1 MMMLKPEYRDREETD
16 VAVLGTLAERPED
29 GLTVFELRAA
39 VEEDID
45 TIETA
50 LSRLKRDD
58 LIRVEQE
65 RGQTVVVPQE
75 HVLTN
80 GTGEETEPDTF
91 DRIRD
96 WFPF

>member
-1 MMMLKPEYRDREETD
+1 MTI
-16 VAVLGTLAERPED
+16 
-29 GLTVFELRAA
+29 FELRAA

-45 TIETA
+45 SIETS

-58 LIRVEQE
+58 LIRVDQD

-80 GTGEETEPDTF
+80 GTGDDTDPDTV

>member
-1 MMMLKPEYRDREETD
+1 MMLKPEYRDREETD

-58 LIRVEQE
+58 LIRIEQE

-75 HVLTN
+75 RVLTN
-80 GTGEETEPDTF
+80 GTSEETETDAF

>member
-1 MMMLKPEYRDREETD
+1 MMLKPEYRDRDETD
-16 VAVLGTLAERPED
+16 VVVLGTLAERPED
-29 GLTVFELRAA
+29 GMTIFELRAA

-45 TIETA
+45 SIETS

-58 LIRVEQE
+58 LIRVDQD

-80 GTGEETEPDTF
+80 GTGDDTDPDTV